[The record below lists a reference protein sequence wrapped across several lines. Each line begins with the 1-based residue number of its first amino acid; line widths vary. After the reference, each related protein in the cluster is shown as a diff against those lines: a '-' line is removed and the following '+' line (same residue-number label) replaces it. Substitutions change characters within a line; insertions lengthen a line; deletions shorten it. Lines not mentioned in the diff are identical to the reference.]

1 MENQVEIRNTLKTN
15 PLAIASLVLAA
26 GGFSFLPL
34 IGSIA
39 GIVTGYMA
47 RREIRENPSLY
58 NGDSLA
64 KAGIVLGW
72 IGVVLPVLIVGF
84 GILFMFPVTSIIR

>member
-15 PLAIASLVLAA
+15 PLAIASLVLSA

-39 GIVTGYMA
+39 GIVTTSTTA
-47 RREIRENPSLY
+47 RALPKRRSSSD
-58 NGDSLA
+58 G
-64 KAGIVLGW
+64 LG
-72 IGVVLPVLIVGF
+72 LCCQ
-84 GILFMFPVTSIIR
+84 S

>member
-15 PLAIASLVLAA
+15 PLAIASLVLSA

-47 RREIRENPSLY
+47 RREIRENSHLY
-58 NGDSLA
+58 NGESLA
-64 KAGIVLGW
+64 KTAIILGW
-72 IGVVLPVLIVGF
+72 IGIVLPIVILTF
-84 GILFMFPVTSIIR
+84 GILFMFPATTIFR